1 MGEPR
6 NAPTLKTSVQTVMRG
21 HLPTPLTGPR
31 QVSPS
36 CVGEQWL
43 VTRRE
48 RRSLS
53 SSLPAAVE
61 QQPGFQTACGE
72 DLLVAGSLS
81 LSAEAALAS
90 RRESRQPKPS
100 SPRPLVVPRGFFW
113 GKLLRDTDQDS
124 SFNSS
129 NIYKCA
135 RLLGYGS
142 KKNIMISALVG
153 FMVDGWMDGW
163 TDRWRGTATDRMP
176 GLKSQLLLSLASD
189 LGQVA

>member
-1 MGEPR
+1 M
-6 NAPTLKTSVQTVMRG
+6 
-21 HLPTPLTGPR
+21 
-31 QVSPS
+31 
-36 CVGEQWL
+36 
-43 VTRRE
+43 
-48 RRSLS
+48 
-53 SSLPAAVE
+53 
-61 QQPGFQTACGE
+61 
-72 DLLVAGSLS
+72 AGSLS